1 MTVTDRPVQP
11 LVAGRSAKW
20 RSKVAGNRQLVV
32 GGAICLVFVVM
43 GVAGP
48 YLAPYSPFDGDS
60 AARLA
65 PPSLAHPFGTDEFGR
80 DVLSRVMAGARYS
93 LVTGVG
99 AIGLAVAVGACA
111 GLIAGYFRGWIDEVV
126 MRLTDV
132 ALAVPAVIL
141 ALVIV
146 ASLGS
151 SVRNLVF
158 AIGAVYAPR
167 IARVVRSRTLELRD
181 RDFVLAA
188 RAQGENHLHVMVVE
202 IGPHT
207 LSALAVEAS
216 MRMSFVLLLQAA
228 LSFLGLGLSPPAP
241 DWGLMISGSRLQM
254 YSAPWLIAFPAL
266 VVTIT
271 IIGFNLLGDGIVS
284 ATNRTRDASLPRN

>member
-1 MTVTDRPVQP
+1 M
-11 LVAGRSAKW
+11 
-20 RSKVAGNRQLVV
+20 VAGNRQLVV
-32 GGAICLVFVVM
+32 GGVICVVFVVM

-48 YLAPYSPFDGDS
+48 YITPYSPFDGDTAS
-60 AARLA
+60 RLA
-65 PPSLAHPFGTDEFGR
+65 TPSLAHPFGTDAFGR
-80 DVLSRVMAGARYS
+80 DVLSRLMAGTRYA

-99 AIGLAVAVGACA
+99 AIGLAVVIGACA
-111 GLIAGYFRGWIDEVV
+111 GLIAGYFRGWIDEVL

-132 ALAVPAVIL
+132 ALAVPSVIL

-146 ASLGS
+146 TSLGS
-151 SVRNLVF
+151 SVRNLVI

-167 IARVVRSRTLELRD
+167 IARVVRSRTLEIRE
-181 RDFVLAA
+181 RDFVVAA
-188 RAQGENHLHVMVVE
+188 RARGENHLYVMAVE

-207 LSALAVEAS
+207 ASALAVEAS

-254 YSAPWLIAFPAL
+254 YSAPWLIVFPSL
-266 VVTIT
+266 VITIT
-271 IIGFNLLGDGIVS
+271 IVGFNMLGDGIVS
-284 ATNRTRDASLPRN
+284 ATDRTLDAARPRN